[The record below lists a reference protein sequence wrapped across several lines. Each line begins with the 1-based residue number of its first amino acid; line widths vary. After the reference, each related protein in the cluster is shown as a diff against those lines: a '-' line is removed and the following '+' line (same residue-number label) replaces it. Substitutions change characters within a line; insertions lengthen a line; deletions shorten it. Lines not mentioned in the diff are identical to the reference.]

1 MKLFFNQVG
10 LCLANPSP
18 LQGLRTD
25 NSFQHGDSLG
35 PEIGTLGP
43 NLTINR
49 MCLKRHP
56 AEHLMKQMTKER
68 RDYQQKPRI
77 LWATPTPPCVGN
89 LSKTCRIEFFPC
101 VDLRAMLPPSCR
113 FQSLRL

>member
-1 MKLFFNQVG
+1 MKLCFNQVG
-10 LCLANPSP
+10 LCPANPSP

-49 MCLKRHP
+49 MCLKRYP
-56 AEHLMKQMTKER
+56 AEHLMKQMTEER
-68 RDYQQKPRI
+68 RGGTASRSPGSSGRHQPLRVLGICPR
-77 LWATPTPPCVGN
+77 PV
-89 LSKTCRIEFFPC
+89 E
-101 VDLRAMLPPSCR
+101 
-113 FQSLRL
+113 